1 MQFKASIKLAAV
13 LIAAVGAIAGFG
25 GQAQTG
31 GVANL
36 IPARSGQGEVLVMPA
51 DAMPADAMPG
61 TAIIDGLRIEAAME
75 GAFRVYRAHYKG
87 RTHTAYAP
95 LHGPVQRYA
104 FDKARGRFAAVTPN
118 LLVRMADYGELDAV
132 VAAAGAL
139 RGKAY
144 PALGWALL
152 ELPAQANPAEVA
164 QRLLADPLVTSAE
177 VQLQGAM
184 HVPM

>member
-36 IPARSGQGEVLVMPA
+36 IPARSGQGEVLVMPVDTA
-51 DAMPADAMPG
+51 PG
-61 TAIIDGLRIEAAME
+61 TAIIDGLRIETAME